1 MFDQLKHRAKGDT
14 RSAPCPPDLTQ
25 LLHDHLSRHGTD
37 SEGRLFRGVR
47 SGREL
52 EESTYHRVWRKARH
66 AALTAEEYAS
76 PLGRRPYDLRH
87 AAVSTWLNAGYR
99 LPRLL
104 SGQGTASRSCSRP
117 TRSASQGR
125 RIWRG
130 SGSRPRCTR
139 RSPRCTT
146 WARIGHGQP
155 LSTGFC
161 WTQPDTPRGP
171 CDLIQPG
178 HRVFGVVDMG
188 APGGIRTHTA
198 ALLRDLPLPVGLRGR
213 SPRVTVPPDGGSRTR
228 SVDAVHRAAGA
239 PPRPIKEEARSRLGR
254 SPGAGRRPAWP
265 G

>member
-1 MFDQLKHRAKGDT
+1 M
-14 RSAPCPPDLTQ
+14 
-25 LLHDHLSRHGTD
+25 
-37 SEGRLFRGVR
+37 
-47 SGREL
+47 
-52 EESTYHRVWRKARH
+52 
-66 AALTAEEYAS
+66 
-76 PLGRRPYDLRH
+76 
-87 AAVSTWLNAGYR
+87 
-99 LPRLL
+99 L

-125 RIWRG
+125 RSWRG

-178 HRVFGVVDMG
+178 HRAFGVVDMG

-213 SPRVTVPPDGGSRTR
+213 SPRVTVPPGGGSRTR

-239 PPRPIKEEARSRLGR
+239 LLSRGRVCTDGHGREPTLRRSRSMSLLSVSSPRAALPTTRTLSAPLSLKAPSGR
-254 SPGAGRRPAWP
+254 LFGCHAARLP
-265 G
+265 